1 MFHLQGPQ
9 LLQML
14 EKSLRKSLPESL
26 KVYGTV
32 FHMNQGNPF
41 NLKAL
46 VDKWPDFKT
55 VVIRPQEQEMADD
68 FDHYTNTYQIYSKDL
83 NNCQE
88 SLATSDVINW
98 KQHLQI
104 QSSQSSL
111 NEVIQNLAA
120 TKFVK
125 VEHTQCILYVMP
137 ETARKLLPSLPET
150 KNLPVGYGA
159 PKAIQGWRS
168 SIQSAKTRPGADCGS
183 DHELSIAKFRL
194 KLKKVGK
201 TTRPFSNQE
210 MFKLSSMDPTHATL
224 VNKFWHFGGNERSQR
239 FIERCIRAF
248 PTFCLLGP
256 EGTPASWSLM
266 DQTGEIRMGATLP
279 EYRGHGLISHMLAV
293 HTRALDQ
300 LGIPVYNHTDKA
312 NKIVQKVSHNLHH
325 IAIPHGW
332 NQWNCEPL

>member
-41 NLKAL
+41 KLKAL
-46 VDKWPDFKT
+46 VDRWPDFNT

-68 FDHYTNTYQIYSKDL
+68 FDHYTNSYQIYSKDL
-83 NNCQE
+83 KNCQE
-88 SLATSDVINW
+88 SLSTSNIINW

-111 NEVIQNLAA
+111 DEVIRNLAT
-120 TKFVK
+120 TKFIKVK
-125 VEHTQCILYVMP
+125 QTQCILYMMS

-150 KNLPVGYGA
+150 KNLPAGYGR
-159 PKAIQGWRS
+159 PKAI
-168 SIQSAKTRPGADCGS
+168 
-183 DHELSIAKFRL
+183 
-194 KLKKVGK
+194 
-201 TTRPFSNQE
+201 NQE
-210 MFKLSSMDPTHATL
+210 MFKLSSLDPIHAAM

-239 FIERCIRAF
+239 FIERCIRTF

-256 EGTPASWSLM
+256 EGTPVSWSLM
-266 DQTGEIRMGATLP
+266 DQTGEVRMGATLP
-279 EYRGHGLISHMLAV
+279 EYRGQGLVSHMLFV
-293 HTRALDQ
+293 HAHTLDK
-300 LGIPVYNHTDKA
+300 LGFPVYNHTDRA
-312 NKIVQKVSHNLHH
+312 NKIVQKISHNLQH
-325 IAIPHGW
+325 IPMPCDW
-332 NQWNCEPL
+332 NQWNCVPL

>member
-1 MFHLQGPQ
+1 MLSEKIKGPAKMFHLHGPQ

-55 VVIRPQEQEMADD
+55 VVIRPHEQMADD

-104 QSSQSSL
+104 QGSQSSL
-111 NEVIQNLAA
+111 NEVIQSLAA

-137 ETARKLLPSLPET
+137 ETARKLLPSLLET

-159 PKAIQGWRS
+159 PKAIN
-168 SIQSAKTRPGADCGS
+168 
-183 DHELSIAKFRL
+183 E
-194 KLKKVGK
+194 
-201 TTRPFSNQE
+201 E
-210 MFKLSSMDPTHATL
+210 MFKLSSMDPTHAAL
-224 VNKFWHFGGNERSQR
+224 VNKFWNFGGNERSQR
-239 FIERCIRAF
+239 FIERCIRSF

-266 DQTGEIRMGATLP
+266 DQTGEIRMGATMP
-279 EYRGHGLISHMLAV
+279 EYRGRGLISHMLAV

-300 LGIPVYNHTDKA
+300 LGIPAYNHTDKA
-312 NKIVQKVSHNLHH
+312 NKIVQRISHNLHH
-325 IAIPHGW
+325 IAIPCGW

>member
-1 MFHLQGPQ
+1 
-9 LLQML
+9 ML
-14 EKSLRKSLPESL
+14 CLYFLHRWEFIEPLWRVIRKH
-26 KVYGTV
+26 VYGTV

-41 NLKAL
+41 GLKAL
-46 VDKWPDFKT
+46 VDNWPDFKT

-68 FDHYTNTYQIYSKDL
+68 FDHYTNTYQIFSKDL
-83 NNCQE
+83 KNCEE
-88 SLATSDVINW
+88 SLTTSAVINW

-111 NEVIQNLAA
+111 NGVIQNIAVA
-120 TKFVK
+120 KFVK

-159 PKAIQGWRS
+159 PKAIN
-168 SIQSAKTRPGADCGS
+168 
-183 DHELSIAKFRL
+183 E
-194 KLKKVGK
+194 
-201 TTRPFSNQE
+201 E

-224 VNKFWHFGGNERSQR
+224 VNKFWHFGGNKRSQR

-279 EYRGHGLISHMLAV
+279 QYRGLGLVSHMLAV

-300 LGIPVYNHTDKA
+300 LGVPAYNHTDKA
-312 NKIVQKVSHNLHH
+312 NKIVRRISENLRH
-325 IAIPHGW
+325 IAIPRGW
-332 NQWNCEPL
+332 NQWNCVPL

>member
-9 LLQML
+9 LLRML

-41 NLKAL
+41 SLTAL

-55 VVIRPQEQEMADD
+55 VVIRPQEQVRGQGSNERASV
-68 FDHYTNTYQIYSKDL
+68 FP
-83 NNCQE
+83 E
-88 SLATSDVINW
+88 
-98 KQHLQI
+98 HLQG
-104 QSSQSSL
+104 QLLLSSL
-111 NEVIQNLAA
+111 NEVLQNLAA
-120 TKFVK
+120 TKSVK

-150 KNLPVGYGA
+150 KNLPVGIGA
-159 PKAIQGWRS
+159 PTA
-168 SIQSAKTRPGADCGS
+168 
-183 DHELSIAKFRL
+183 L
-194 KLKKVGK
+194 
-201 TTRPFSNQE
+201 NQE
-210 MFKLSSMDPTHATL
+210 MFKLSSMGPAHATL

-239 FIERCIRAF
+239 FIERCIRTF
-248 PTFCLLGP
+248 PTFCFLGP

-279 EYRGHGLISHMLAV
+279 EYRGRGLMSQILAV

-300 LGIPVYNHTDKA
+300 LGIPAYNHTDKG
-312 NKIVQKVSHNLHH
+312 NKIVQRISHNLHH
-325 IAIPHGW
+325 IAIPRGW